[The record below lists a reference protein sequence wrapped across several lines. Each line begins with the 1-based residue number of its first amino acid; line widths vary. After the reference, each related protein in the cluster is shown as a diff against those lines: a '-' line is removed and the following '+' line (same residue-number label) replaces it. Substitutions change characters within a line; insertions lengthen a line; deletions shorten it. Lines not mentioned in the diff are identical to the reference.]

1 MEKGGLLEPGK
12 ARGSEPRLCCLQWL
26 HPSHGRPGRGRA
38 GQAERKSTNIWIWT
52 KQVMDSGEIYNV
64 ANDSWTP
71 TPTRLC
77 RGKRGLSLAV
87 VGGVVFGVS
96 LVFSSAVKDADAIWR
111 VLIDNWDV
119 SCRLYIRVMSEGTNH
134 SNYKSKVGGE
144 DRDDQNL
151 HTVRI
156 IHVSLIWYFFLFHIS
171 YFNLFHIWYFSFFS
185 TPGDDAWQPDRSL
198 GRVAPDENQEV
209 PIDNFP
215 LSFYLNLSFCSLF
228 LHFSPLLPGLAMLSE
243 WSGESSS
250 AEEEPQV

>member
-1 MEKGGLLEPGK
+1 
-12 ARGSEPRLCCLQWL
+12 
-26 HPSHGRPGRGRA
+26 
-38 GQAERKSTNIWIWT
+38 
-52 KQVMDSGEIYNV
+52 MDSGEIYNV

-209 PIDNFP
+209 PINNFP
-215 LSFYLNLSFCSLF
+215 LSFYLSLSFCSLF